1 MILPNE
7 PNIDVSRLAV
17 IFNDTTNSYKFYWFL
32 AILDALSGG
41 ANERLEFDDLA
52 MRMVANVWFPLDYY
66 KLSFGKQDGFKKVA
80 DYISVHMTVDPS
92 PRASALEIQISHSLG
107 EVEIRAIK
115 SKVGELL
122 RWVPYRF
129 LRPFFMVELRRL
141 TDTKVN
147 GAVIKLCNDN
157 FERDSRRVMYKFE
170 GKSII
175 LNGNWLDY
183 FKTHH
188 QILRGFIYWHLIKF
202 LQKNNPNVP
211 GLSSKIFKP
220 DASDRNLSDATKFW
234 KAFLSETPGYQCI
247 YSGMP
252 LTQENF
258 SLDHFLPWSFVV
270 HNHFWNLI
278 PVPKS
283 VNSSKS
289 DWLPD
294 WSYFPKFAR
303 QQYEIFKFY
312 FQLGKKKTL
321 EDYFVSIIP
330 NEHLVSQEE
339 FTMRLE
345 QQIFPQYQIAK
356 NTGFLFPFVFHDKQ
370 KSI

>member
-1 MILPNE
+1 MMLPVE
-7 PNIDVSRLAV
+7 PNIDVSRLSV

-32 AILDALSGG
+32 AILDALNKG
-41 ANERLEFDDLA
+41 AGERLEIDDLA
-52 MRMVANVWFPLDYY
+52 IQMVADVWFPLDYY
-66 KLSFGKQDGFKKVA
+66 RLSFGKQDGFRKVA
-80 DYISVHMTVDPS
+80 DYISAHMNIDAS
-92 PRASALEIQISHSLG
+92 PRAPDLETQILQNLN
-107 EVEIRAIK
+107 EVEIRAIN

-129 LRPFFMVELRRL
+129 LRPFFISELRGL
-141 TDTKVN
+141 KDSDVN

-157 FERDSRRVMYKFE
+157 FKKDCRRVMYKFE
-170 GKSII
+170 ERAII
-175 LNGNWLDY
+175 LNDNWLNY
-183 FKTHH
+183 FKTHQ
-188 QILRGFIYWHLIKF
+188 QILRGFTYWHLIKF

-220 DASDRNLSDATKFW
+220 DARDRNLSDATKFW
-234 KAFLSETPGYQCI
+234 KEFLSEISIYHCI
-247 YSGMP
+247 YSGQQI
-252 LTQENF
+252 TQANF

-294 WSYFPKFAR
+294 WTYFQKFAQ

-312 FQLGKKKTL
+312 FQNGKKRSL
-321 EDYFVSIIP
+321 EDYFVDIVP
-330 NEHLVSQEE
+330 NEHLVTREE
-339 FTMRLE
+339 FTQRLE
-345 QQIFPQYQIAK
+345 QQILPQYQIAK
-356 NTGFLFPFVFHDKQ
+356 NMGFLFPFIFNDKQ

>member
-1 MILPNE
+1 MELPIA
-7 PNIDVSRLAV
+7 PNIDVNRLNV
-17 IFNDTTNSYKFYWFL
+17 VFNDTTNSYKFYWFL
-32 AILDALSGG
+32 AILDALIDGG
-41 ANERLEFDDLA
+41 NEQMKFDDLA

-80 DYISVHMTVDPS
+80 DYISGQMTVDASTRS
-92 PRASALEIQISHSLG
+92 PALETQINQSLG
-107 EVEIRAIK
+107 EAEVRAIK

-122 RWVPYRF
+122 RWVPFRF
-129 LRPFFMVELRRL
+129 LRPFFMAELRGL
-141 TDTKVN
+141 KDTDVN
-147 GAVIKLCNDN
+147 GAITQLCNQN
-157 FERDSRRVMYKFE
+157 FDQENWRVMYKFE
-170 GKSII
+170 GRTII
-175 LNGNWLDY
+175 LNSNWLNY

-188 QILRGFIYWHLIKF
+188 QILRGFTYWYLIRF

-234 KAFLSETPGYQCI
+234 KKFLSETSSYQCI
-247 YSGMP
+247 YSGQQ
-252 LTQENF
+252 LTTENF

-294 WSYFPKFAR
+294 WSYFPKFA
-303 QQYEIFKFY
+303 QNQYEVFKFY
-312 FQLGKKKTL
+312 YQLDKKNPL
-321 EDYFVSIIP
+321 EDYFVSIVP
-330 NEHLVSQEE
+330 NEHLVTQEE
-339 FTMRLE
+339 FTQRLE
-345 QQIFPQYQIAK
+345 RQLLPQYQIAK
-356 NTGFLFPFVFHDKQ
+356 NMGFLHPFIFNDKQ
-370 KSI
+370 KLI